1 MLKRKQERPTEADL
15 LRLYQSLTLVVA
27 NQYVVQELIRSG
39 RFGGEVKRRLQLT
52 ARSGRALMTALK
64 SQDAEAF
71 EKFEGYVAD
80 NMALV
85 LDQVNKATQVPPD
98 KVDWFVAQTDK
109 LIKEC

>member
-1 MLKRKQERPTEADL
+1 MA
-15 LRLYQSLTLVVA
+15 
-27 NQYVVQELIRSG
+27 
-39 RFGGEVKRRLQLT
+39 
-52 ARSGRALMTALK
+52 ALK

-98 KVDWFVAQTDK
+98 KVDWFVAETDK
-109 LIKEC
+109 LIKKC

>member
-1 MLKRKQERPTEADL
+1 MLKRKQERPREQDL
-15 LRLYQSLTLVVA
+15 MRLYQSLTLVVA

-52 ARSGRALMTALK
+52 ARSGRALMSALK
-64 SQDAEAF
+64 SRDAEAF
-71 EKFEGYVAD
+71 GKFEGYVAD